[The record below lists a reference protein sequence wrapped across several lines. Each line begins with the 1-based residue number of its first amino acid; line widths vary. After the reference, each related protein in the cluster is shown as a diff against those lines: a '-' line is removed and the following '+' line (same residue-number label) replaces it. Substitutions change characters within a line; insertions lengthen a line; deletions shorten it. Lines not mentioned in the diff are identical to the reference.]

1 MFKFLEVKSNKSKK
15 KEIITL
21 NMITNFLKPFKLK
34 KFKVVKNMYLWQS
47 DNKNSKMKKL
57 LNLKSSKLF

>member
-34 KFKVVKNMYLWQS
+34 KFKVVKICIYGNQII
-47 DNKNSKMKKL
+47 KIVK
-57 LNLKSSKLF
+57 